1 MFDKKW
7 LNCFRNINFWVKNDL
22 KEKMITPDQVTAFC
36 GYWRYIGVCDHYTPL
51 GQIRLS
57 FDWWKGWPMSEP
69 SNKTLE
75 RLCFGKVLRALN
87 VKYITCFLTISFS
100 SPTQILT
107 IPTYSVTQCA
117 VPQVTKLY
125 FIFFPNFYYSLKN
138 VKKIGLIFCW
148 HNFLWYHNHEFHTVL
163 YFW

>member
-1 MFDKKW
+1 
-7 LNCFRNINFWVKNDL
+7 
-22 KEKMITPDQVTAFC
+22 
-36 GYWRYIGVCDHYTPL
+36 
-51 GQIRLS
+51 
-57 FDWWKGWPMSEP
+57 MSEP

-117 VPQVTKLY
+117 VPQVTQLY
-125 FIFFPNFYYSLKN
+125 FIFLHYYSIVLLVMIKAVESLSQDIYPTLLDKQKQRARCN
-138 VKKIGLIFCW
+138 FSKAGHFSSLQIPQKIQERTSEG
-148 HNFLWYHNHEFHTVL
+148 
-163 YFW
+163 